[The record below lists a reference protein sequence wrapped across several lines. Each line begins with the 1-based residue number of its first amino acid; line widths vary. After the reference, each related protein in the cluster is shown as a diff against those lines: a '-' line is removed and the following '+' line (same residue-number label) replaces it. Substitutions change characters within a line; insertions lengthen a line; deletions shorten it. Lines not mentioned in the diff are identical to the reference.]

1 LREAPKK
8 ARPSQSPIL
17 AEEARKSVEAA
28 IRAAEQLA
36 IYYEHRVKQPQRAA
50 ELVRAAITQLRDAQR
65 AGGIEP
71 AHAVRMDARLA
82 HRLARLERSAMR
94 LK

>member
-1 LREAPKK
+1 EAPKK
-8 ARPSQSPIL
+8 ARPSQSVHL

-28 IRAAEQLA
+28 IAAAEQLA

-50 ELVRAAITQLRDAQR
+50 ELVRGAIAQLRDAQR

-71 AHAVRMDARLA
+71 AHAIKMDARLT
-82 HRLARLERSAMR
+82 HRLARLERHSSNE
-94 LK
+94 